1 MQSCEYEIDSDSLW
15 YFHVPKVVIPG
26 SGGIPKWI
34 SHPSMGRQAIIE
46 LPKNRYED
54 NNFLGFAVFFHHV
67 PLDDFWSH
75 WHRRFL
81 QFELRISHDDQSE
94 RVIKIMSCFH
104 FETCRSSSSSSEGI
118 CLDNVSTSDPPL
130 CVTYLPK
137 FAIPSEHRYAKRS
150 QRDTIPVVEVEI
162 CGIHLIYSKNDH
174 QQNQSHWR
182 EAMIKDQDISCDFQA
197 SPYRSFRMKGTYSL
211 IFISWRFKYL
221 IQLVKN
227 KLAIWYFIWSSHLNG
242 LSVFFLIII
251 ICSLLSKNLREF

>member
-54 NNFLGFAVFFHHV
+54 NNFLGFAVFFRHL
-67 PLDDFWSH
+67 PLDFYSH
-75 WHRRFL
+75 EVGRFL

-162 CGIHLIYSKNDH
+162 CGIHLIYSKNYH
-174 QQNQSHWR
+174 QQNQSHGP
-182 EAMIKDQDISCDFQA
+182 EAMRIHIRKDQDISCDFQA
-197 SPYRSFRMKGTYSL
+197 SPYRFHQTKGTYSL
-211 IFISWRFKYL
+211 FFISWRFKYL

-227 KLAIWYFIWSSHLNG
+227 KYVDYF
-242 LSVFFLIII
+242 
-251 ICSLLSKNLREF
+251 